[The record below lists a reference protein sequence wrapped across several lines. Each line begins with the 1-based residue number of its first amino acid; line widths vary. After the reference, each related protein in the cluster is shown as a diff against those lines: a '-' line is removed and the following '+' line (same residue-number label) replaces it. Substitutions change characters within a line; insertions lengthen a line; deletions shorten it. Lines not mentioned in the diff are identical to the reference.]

1 MDNEYR
7 TPIEVGADLRRTHFA
22 DICDNQGEH
31 ISDRNLWYRELTGI
45 YYLWKNV
52 HNIKFIGLEHYG
64 RRWNFNPKDVL
75 DGLSDGSI
83 PIIVH
88 PMKFKNTLRE
98 IYVNNH
104 SEKDIQDIEDIIKEE
119 YPEYIESFDK
129 YVNHGHILLSNNN
142 FIVAKEEFDKLCEFI
157 FGVID
162 IFLDKNNIGSY
173 EDARK
178 HAEEYAIHIATP
190 GKDWIDYQ
198 AGIPGF
204 LAERLCTLYI
214 LHNFPKIKIGE
225 YKDIEH
231 EEY

>member
-1 MDNEYR
+1 M
-7 TPIEVGADLRRTHFA
+7 L
-22 DICDNQGEH
+22 DI
-31 ISDRNLWYRELTGI
+31 T
-45 YYLWKNV
+45 
-52 HNIKFIGLEHYG
+52 
-64 RRWNFNPKDVL
+64 
-75 DGLSDGSI
+75 
-83 PIIVH
+83 II
-88 PMKFKNTLRE
+88 N
-98 IYVNNH
+98 
-104 SEKDIQDIEDIIKEE
+104 DIILISIFL
-119 YPEYIESFDK
+119 PSIGF
-129 YVNHGHILLSNNN
+129 NNN
-142 FIVAKEEFDKLCEFI
+142 DLSLLCEFI